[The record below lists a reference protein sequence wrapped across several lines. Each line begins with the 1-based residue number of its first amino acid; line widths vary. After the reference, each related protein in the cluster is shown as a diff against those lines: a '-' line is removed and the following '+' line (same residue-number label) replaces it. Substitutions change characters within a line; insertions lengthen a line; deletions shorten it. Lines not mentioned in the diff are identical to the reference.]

1 MKISKI
7 KSTLVLLIIALSMM
21 AIAACSQDETKPAE
35 TSTTT
40 ETTTETAETT
50 TEAAVETVE
59 IKTMTGEE
67 LVDQNSDKKK
77 DEVIIIDVRSSEEYK
92 AGHIPNAI
100 NINVDELESR
110 LNEIEDYKDKPVI
123 VYCNSGK
130 KSQDSAEILVNNG
143 FKDVTNAQ
151 GVKEFKYD
159 LVQYGDVRGQ
169 AFEEEFIGEN
179 KDIVVVDV
187 RPAKDVKDTG
197 MIEGAINIPFDEVE
211 SNLDKLPKD
220 KTIALYCNTGT
231 KSADVAKQLEGLGYE
246 SVVNAIEG
254 VKEYSFEL
262 VK

>member
-1 MKISKI
+1 MKFSKI
-7 KSTLVLLIIALSMM
+7 KFTSLLSTIALSMM
-21 AIAACSQDETKPAE
+21 FTAACSQDEAKPAE

-40 ETTTETAETT
+40 EVTN
-50 TEAAVETVE
+50 ETVE

-67 LVDQNSDKKK
+67 LVKQNSAKKK
-77 DEVIIIDVRSSEEYK
+77 DEVLIIDVRSSEEYK

-100 NINVDELESR
+100 NINVDETQSR
-110 LNEIEDYKDKPVI
+110 LNEIEDYKDKPII

-130 KSQDSAEILVNNG
+130 KSNDAAEILVNNG
-143 FKDVTNAQ
+143 FQDVTNAQ
-151 GVKEFKYD
+151 GVKEFEYD
-159 LVQYGDVRGQ
+159 LVQYDDVRGE
-169 AFEEEFIGEN
+169 AFESFIEEN
-179 KDIVVVDV
+179 KDIVLVDV

-197 MIEGAINIPFDEVE
+197 MIEGAISIPFDEVE